1 MLGSIIACSKTAWQ
15 GVALLTA
22 GQDGFLNDSRNIL
35 GAHADGAEV
44 PLHTNGVERDIRRLK
59 LESVGENL
67 PVATGE
73 GFTRLPENLL

>member
-1 MLGSIIACSKTAWQ
+1 VLRD
-15 GVALLTA
+15 GVALLIA
-22 GQDGFLNDSRNIL
+22 GQDGFLKDSRNIR

-44 PLHTNGVERDIRRLK
+44 PLHTNGAERDIRRLK